1 MRGMKIIENPNMLVP
16 EERVVDRTA
25 KERWLTRPW
34 RPWQKTKVIT
44 VYVPDNHV
52 LLVKNPFTGERDA
65 VCHPEVA
72 DVLRARLAESDND
85 YSRTDPW
92 RH

>member
-1 MRGMKIIENPNMLVP
+1 MRGLKIIENPNMVVAEDQVVP
-16 EERVVDRTA
+16 RTA
-25 KERWLTRPW
+25 KERWLTLPW

-44 VYVPDNHV
+44 LYVPDQHV
-52 LLVKNPFTGERDA
+52 WVMTNPITGSQDA

-72 DVLRARLAESDND
+72 DVLRARLAETDSN
-85 YSRTDPW
+85 YSRTSPW